1 MHKRREKRLI
11 SAVAAALMMGTA
23 AQGAGFAII
32 ENSASGMGTA
42 YASGGAAAEDASTV
56 WFNPASITQLRGQN
70 LAAAVNIILP
80 SADFDNDG
88 STFADGSPLTGP
100 NSNSDIP
107 AVIPA
112 FYYSGQL
119 GGDLFA
125 GISINAPFGLVTRY
139 DDDWVG
145 RYHAVESDLKTVN
158 INPALAYRINDQW
171 SVGGGISLQLLDI
184 TLTSA
189 IDFGSLTGQTPGS
202 DDGFAKLSGNNYDN
216 LALGWNAGVLYTL
229 NASTRFSFAYR
240 SEVRQHVTGNADFT
254 VPASAAPIVSTGA
267 FTDTT
272 LTSDVTLPA
281 SASLSAF
288 HNYGRLD
295 LMADLTWTDWSV
307 FKELRIKYDNPAQ
320 PDSVTTEE
328 YQDQYRIAVG
338 GRYLL
343 GEKLL
348 LRAGLAYDQKAVKD
362 KQHRTPRIPD
372 NDRYWLSLGAGY
384 ALTDSIGADIGYS
397 HLFVHDT
404 PIENTYESTIPAL
417 NHTLKGNYDSSV
429 DILSAQLTMK
439 F

>member
-1 MHKRREKRLI
+1 MHKRRERRLI
-11 SAVAAALMMGTA
+11 SAVAAALLTGTA
-23 AQGAGFAII
+23 VQGAGFGII
-32 ENSASGMGTA
+32 ENSASGMGSA

-56 WFNPASITQLRGQN
+56 WFNPASITRLKGQN
-70 LAAAVNIILP
+70 LVAAINVILP
-80 SADFDNDG
+80 TADFDNEG
-88 STFADGSPLTGP
+88 STFASGAPLTGP

-107 AVIPA
+107 AVIPT

-119 GGDLFA
+119 SDDLFA

-189 IDFGSLTGQTPGS
+189 IDFGSIAGAPGAA
-202 DDGFAKLSGNNYDN
+202 DGFAKLAGDNYDN
-216 LALGWNAGVLYTL
+216 LAFGWNAGVLYTL

-240 SEVRQHVTGNADFT
+240 SEVRQHVTGDADFK
-254 VPASAAPIVSTGA
+254 VPVSAAPIVSTGA

-272 LTSDVTLPA
+272 LSANVTLPA

-295 LMADLTWTDWSV
+295 LMADLTWTGWSS

-320 PDSVTTEE
+320 PDSVTTED

-338 GRYLL
+338 GRYQLD
-343 GEKLL
+343 EKLL

-362 KQHRTPRIPD
+362 KYHRTPRIPD
-372 NDRYWLSLGAGY
+372 NDRYWVSLGAGY
-384 ALTDSIGADIGYS
+384 ALTDTIGADIGYS
-397 HLFVHDT
+397 HLFVPKT
-404 PIENTYESTIPAL
+404 PIENTYESSIPAL
-417 NHTLKGNYDSSV
+417 NHTLKGEYTSGV
-429 DILSAQLTMK
+429 DIISAQLTMK